1 MRNKIAQTEITDDSA
16 RYIELLDDYTIE
28 IKTIDQLNEECMM
41 VTYEPIDDYMVE
53 NSASNLV
60 L

>member
-1 MRNKIAQTEITDDSA
+1 MRNKIAQTEITDDPS

>member
-1 MRNKIAQTEITDDSA
+1 MRNKIAQTEITDDPA

-53 NSASNLV
+53 NGASNLV

>member
-1 MRNKIAQTEITDDSA
+1 MRNKIAQTEITDDPA